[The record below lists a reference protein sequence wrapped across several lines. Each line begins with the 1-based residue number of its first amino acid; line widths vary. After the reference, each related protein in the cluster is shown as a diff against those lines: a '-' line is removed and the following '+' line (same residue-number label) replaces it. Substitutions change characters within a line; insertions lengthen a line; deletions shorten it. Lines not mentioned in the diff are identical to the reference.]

1 MLSISMTHSDFRPTQ
16 DKCESKSTDVFELE
30 SKEIFSEN
38 FLAEY
43 NKITN
48 LEDFPLDQWRT
59 F

>member
-1 MLSISMTHSDFRPTQ
+1 MTHSNFSPAQ
-16 DKCESKSTDVFELE
+16 VKSEFMPNDVFKLE

-43 NKITN
+43 NKITY
-48 LEDFPLDQWRT
+48 LEGLPLDYWRT